1 MPPSARGAAADERAR
16 LRSRTGSP
24 ARARGPAS
32 SVVRDSRHP
41 PSCAWS
47 AIRRKRKVT
56 DEGCLDRAGGRSPF
70 CGRDASCTRLRH
82 YLSRGASAD
91 QSLSSARTSVRTSV
105 LEARPQTPR
114 GQTKTVSVVLETV
127 LFDLAV
133 QRAFAHA
140 QELGRFL
147 AFAFGQLE
155 RAVDVIA
162 FDFVQGAANQRV
174 AAGDGGHASRV
185 AVAAGEHGDFV
196 GQVVDVQ
203 QAVGIKHDHPLD
215 AVAELADIAG
225 PIVGNQGL
233 AGRLAEADAL
243 LVASPP

>member
-47 AIRRKRKVT
+47 AIRRKRKVSK
-56 DEGCLDRAGGRSPF
+56 EGCLDRAGGRSPF

-91 QSLSSARTSVRTSV
+91 QSLMSARTSARTSV
-105 LEARPQTPR
+105 LEARPPGLTPR
-114 GQTKTVSVVLETV
+114 GQTKKVSVVLETV

-133 QRAFAHA
+133 ERAFAHS

-147 AFAFGQLE
+147 AFAFRQLQ

-174 AAGDGGHASRV
+174 AAGDGRHAGGV

-196 GQVVDVQ
+196 G
-203 QAVGIKHDHPLD
+203 
-215 AVAELADIAG
+215 
-225 PIVGNQGL
+225 
-233 AGRLAEADAL
+233 
-243 LVASPP
+243 

>member
-1 MPPSARGAAADERAR
+1 MPPSARGAAADERAP

-32 SVVRDSRHP
+32 SVVRDSRYP

-56 DEGCLDRAGGRSPF
+56 DEECLDRAGGRSPF

-82 YLSRGASAD
+82 YLSRGDSAD
-91 QSLSSARTSVRTSV
+91 QSLSSARTSL
-105 LEARPQTPR
+105 LEARPLTPR
-114 GQTKTVSVVLETV
+114 GKTKRISVVLETV

-147 AFAFGQLE
+147 AFAFRQLQ

-162 FDFVQGAANQRV
+162 FDFVQRAANQRV
-174 AAGDGGHASRV
+174 AAGDGGHAGRV
-185 AVAAGEHGDFV
+185 AIAAGQHGDFI
-196 GQVVDVQ
+196 GQVVHVQ
-203 QAVGIKHDHPLD
+203 QTVGIEHDHPLD
-215 AVAELADIAG
+215 GVAELANITG
-225 PIVGNQGL
+225 PIVRNQRL
-233 AGRLAEADAL
+233 TGRLAEADHL
-243 LVASPP
+243 L